1 MPFVVSL
8 CQLLLA
14 VVFAVAGVAK
24 LVDRT
29 GTRRAVEAFGVPSR
43 LSPVGATLLPLVE
56 LAIAVALIP
65 ASTARWGALAA
76 VALLAI
82 FSVAIARTL
91 RTGSAPDCNC
101 FGGLTQTEI
110 GRGTLVRNLVL
121 VGLGI
126 VRPLCAECPSV
137 RSGGSPCRRPG
148 TARAFAILVVGLA
161 GLGWFCWQLLRQ
173 NGRLL
178 LRLEAGEGTA
188 AGSKTLTPLEPGT
201 AAPVF
206 AGRDLQGEAISLESL
221 LDPGLPVALVF
232 TDPGC
237 GACSTALKAVAKAQ
251 HDRSGELTLA
261 VISTGSID
269 RIEDKANEHGLHRVF
284 PQGDE
289 SLFDSY
295 RVNGVP
301 GIVQIDSRG
310 LLTGHPVLGADEVR
324 AAVLGT
330 APAAPL
336 GPAGTSAR

>member
-1 MPFVVSL
+1 LPFVVSL

-29 GTRRAVEAFGVPSR
+29 GTRRAVEAFGVPAR
-43 LSPVGATLLPLVE
+43 LASAGATLLPLVE
-56 LAIAVALIP
+56 LAIAAALIP
-65 ASTARWGALAA
+65 ASTAGSGALAA

-121 VGLGI
+121 AALAAFVLFSGVTVSAFRWVI
-126 VRPLCAECPSV
+126 VPAARD
-137 RSGGSPCRRPG
+137 RPG
-148 TARAFAILVVGLA
+148 IAILVVGLA
-161 GLGWFCWQLLRQ
+161 GLSWFCWQLLRQ

-178 LRLEAGEGTA
+178 LRLEEGEGAA

-237 GACSTALKAVAKAQ
+237 GACSTALEAVAHAQ
-251 HDRSGELTLA
+251 HERPGEMTVA

-269 RIEDKANEHGLHRVF
+269 RIEEKANQYGLHRVV
-284 PQGDE
+284 PQDDE

-301 GIVQIDSRG
+301 GVVQIDSRG

-330 APAAPL
+330 ALAAPV
-336 GPAGTSAR
+336 GPAGADAR